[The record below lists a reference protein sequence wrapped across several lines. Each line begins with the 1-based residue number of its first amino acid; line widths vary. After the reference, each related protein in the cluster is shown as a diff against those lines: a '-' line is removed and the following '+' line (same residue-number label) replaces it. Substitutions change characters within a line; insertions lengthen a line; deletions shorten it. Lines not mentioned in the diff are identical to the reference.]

1 MQATLYGR
9 CHQILGE
16 ETNFRD
22 EGGASTAEGEEGGG
36 RWRIWLREEKGEELK
51 EKITG
56 KEGWITNDEREAFLK
71 TYKIQKEEGEE
82 GRLKTWRKMYFD
94 KEEPQRKRKEGGR

>member
-22 EGGASTAEGEEGGG
+22 EGGASTAEGGEGRGTVG
-36 RWRIWLREEKGEELK
+36 DLAEREKGEELK
-51 EKITG
+51 EKMG
-56 KEGWITNDEREAFLK
+56 KE
-71 TYKIQKEEGEE
+71 
-82 GRLKTWRKMYFD
+82 RLD
-94 KEEPQRKRKEGGR
+94 NKRWKGKQF

>member
-22 EGGASTAEGEEGGG
+22 EGGASTAEGGEGRGGG
-36 RWRIWLREEKGEELK
+36 RTRPREKRVK
-51 EKITG
+51 K
-56 KEGWITNDEREAFLK
+56 
-71 TYKIQKEEGEE
+71 
-82 GRLKTWRKMYFD
+82 WRK
-94 KEEPQRKRKEGGR
+94 KTRERKIG

>member
-22 EGGASTAEGEEGGG
+22 EGGASMEGREGGGRGKGGKEGRKGEEGG
-36 RWRIWLREEKGEELK
+36 
-51 EKITG
+51 
-56 KEGWITNDEREAFLK
+56 
-71 TYKIQKEEGEE
+71 
-82 GRLKTWRKMYFD
+82 
-94 KEEPQRKRKEGGR
+94 

>member
-22 EGGASTAEGEEGGG
+22 EGGASMEGENDDGKERERGG
-36 RWRIWLREEKGEELK
+36 R
-51 EKITG
+51 TM
-56 KEGWITNDEREAFLK
+56 
-71 TYKIQKEEGEE
+71 EGE
-82 GRLKTWRKMYFD
+82 GSS
-94 KEEPQRKRKEGGR
+94 